1 MAYADPLK
9 ISSARKTPRPQR
21 VTPLYLVDDLI
32 SARRRYAA
40 LGFDIVETGD
50 PELLSMRAGET
61 GFIVATSQR
70 AKQTMPQRFFEALQ
84 TGPVLYIWVDSV
96 ETVRPNL
103 ADPVIDERVTGYG
116 TWELFVESRV
126 GLVIFAER
134 LGRSLTH
141 H

>member
-9 ISSARKTPRPQR
+9 TSARKTPHPQR

-50 PELLSMRAGET
+50 PELLGLRAGET
-61 GFIVATSQR
+61 GFIVATPHHAR
-70 AKQTMPQRFFEALQ
+70 KTMPQRFFEGLQ
-84 TGPVLYIWVDSV
+84 TGPVLYVWVESV
-96 ETVRPNL
+96 DAVRPNL
-103 ADPVIDERVTGYG
+103 ADPVIDERVTDYG

-134 LGRSLTH
+134 LGGPKTH

>member
-1 MAYADPLK
+1 MASATPLK
-9 ISSARKTPRPQR
+9 ISARTTPHPHR

-50 PELLSMRAGET
+50 PEMLGMRAGET
-61 GFIVATSQR
+61 GFIVATADH
-70 AKQTMPQRFFEALQ
+70 AKQTMPRQFFEALQ

-96 ETVRPNL
+96 DAVRPNL
-103 ADPVIDERVTGYG
+103 ADPVIDERVTSYG

-134 LGRSLTH
+134 LSQSQTRH
-141 H
+141 

>member
-1 MAYADPLK
+1 MAYATPLRV
-9 ISSARKTPRPQR
+9 SARPTPHPQR

-32 SARRRYAA
+32 AARRRYAA

-50 PELLSMRAGET
+50 PELLGMRAGDT
-61 GFIVATSQR
+61 GFIVATAEHAR
-70 AKQTMPQRFFEALQ
+70 QTMPSQFVEALQ

-96 ETVRPNL
+96 DAVRSNL
-103 ADPVIDERVTGYG
+103 ADPVIDERVTNYG

-134 LGRSLTH
+134 LGQFQTRH
-141 H
+141 